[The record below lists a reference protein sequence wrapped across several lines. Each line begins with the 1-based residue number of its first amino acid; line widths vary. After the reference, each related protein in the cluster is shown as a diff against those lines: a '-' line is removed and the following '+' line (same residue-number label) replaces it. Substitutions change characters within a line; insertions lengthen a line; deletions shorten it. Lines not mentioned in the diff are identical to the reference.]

1 MSEARTPFARHLHD
15 VGGVLASFVVLLVL
29 ENAAIGLGY
38 RAEFTAAWEMGQA
51 RNALSPVALAASV
64 PLAVVAVVLGHLLAR
79 RDRRLL
85 GALAALSG
93 LAVGVGVTNG
103 RHFESAVLR
112 VPFVAVVALAA
123 AGLTVV
129 LVPRLPLDRP
139 RLIAGSGAALA
150 TLAWLADARVLP
162 RLYPAFHLALLVVA
176 LLAWSATWVLVR
188 EVPAGRTLSRAAL
201 VIALVSVAWAP
212 RASRMVAGSDNLRRV
227 LLEHAPVLGR
237 AVRLASVL
245 APPPPL
251 DDEASAETVTAA
263 AKVSA
268 DRTLDW
274 TGRDVVLVTID
285 ALRADHVSSYGY
297 ARKTTPAID
306 ALAARGVRFTHAY
319 CPTPHTSYSVASMM
333 TGKYV
338 RPLLA
343 MGARDDAETWPLLLR
358 RYGYR
363 TAAFYPPAVFFI
375 DAHKFQTMQR
385 EGLGFEYRKEEF
397 AGEELRRAQIE
408 RYLAEAPRD
417 KPLFLWVHLFEPH
430 EPYEMHAAHPFQGD
444 ETRDAYDSEIAAAD
458 ALVGDVVRL
467 VEARRP
473 GAVMMVSADHG
484 EELGDHGGRYHGTTV
499 YEEQVRVPLVVVAPG
514 LAPRVVTAPVQTIDL
529 LPTTLAALDVPRPAR
544 LRGRDLGPLL
554 VGKAAPDDEGL
565 AFAETD
571 EQTLVARGSD
581 RLVCARKIGACTLFD
596 VAKDPGQKAPVTDR
610 PDRVAEL
617 RKLTAAIARENG
629 KVEVAALPEALRR
642 GLQGD
647 RDAAEDVLPLFD
659 DSRVDIRR
667 AAARCAFRL
676 RAPEMAAQ
684 LRRALAKDED
694 AEVRAWSALA
704 LVRLGLGEDGEAG
717 SLVTKALEGSDPAR
731 RTAAALALAEH
742 GDVRGERGLV
752 ARWDEAF
759 TPDAKAPG
767 EVDEARELLAALGT
781 IKAKTAVP
789 SLVRSLGD
797 VRLRAFV
804 VATLGALGDPRAR
817 EPILAAFVGERY
829 LHMRAP
835 EAKALVALGEKGPA
849 FRGALARFLGTPEP
863 TVELLAIA
871 HEAGLVPASGVLPG
885 REGPA
890 RLLVLVRRGTAA
902 SAVTASVEGAPLA
915 LTASG
920 EEVRVAEIPALA
932 PGARVE
938 VSGEGVVTRWVVRRA
953 PEVPPPP
960 PEAWDGGASSDDI
973 P

>member
-1 MSEARTPFARHLHD
+1 MSERRLRGALHD

-29 ENAAIGLGY
+29 ENLAIGFGY
-38 RAEFTAAWEMGQA
+38 RAEFTAGWEMSLAGS
-51 RNALSPVALAASV
+51 ALGPLALAASI
-64 PLAVVAVVLGHLLAR
+64 PLACAAVGLGHLLAR
-79 RDRRLL
+79 RDARPLA
-85 GALAALSG
+85 ALAAAAGALVG
-93 LAVGVGVTNG
+93 LGVTNG
-103 RHFESAVLR
+103 RHFASLALR
-112 VPFVAVVALAA
+112 VPFVVVLALVAAGVARVVA
-123 AGLTVV
+123 
-129 LVPRLPLDRP
+129 PRLPLDRP
-139 RLIAGSGAALA
+139 RLLAGGGGALA
-150 TLAWLADARVLP
+150 LLAWLADARVLP
-162 RLYPAFHLALLVVA
+162 RLYPAFHLALFAVTA
-176 LLAWSATWVLVR
+176 LAWSATWLVVR
-188 EVPAGRTLSRAAL
+188 PTPAAKAVSRGALALSLLSLAWSPRAA
-201 VIALVSVAWAP
+201 
-212 RASRMVAGSDNLRRV
+212 RMVAGSDNLRRV

-237 AVRLASVL
+237 AVRLAAVL

-251 DDEASAETVTAA
+251 DDEASDGTVTAA

-274 TGRDVVLVTID
+274 TGRDIVLVTID

-297 ARKTTPAID
+297 ARTTTPSID

-343 MGARDDAETWPLLLR
+343 MGAKDDAETWPLLLR

-375 DAHKFQTMQR
+375 DAHKFPTMQR

-397 AGEELRRAQIE
+397 ADEERRRAQIE
-408 RYLAEAPRD
+408 RYLAQAPRD

-430 EPYEMHAAHPFQGD
+430 EPYEEHPAHVFRGD
-444 ETRDAYDSEIAAAD
+444 ETSDAYDSEIAAAD

-473 GAVMMVSADHG
+473 GAVTIVSADHG

-596 VAKDPGQKAPVTDR
+596 VAKDPGQRSPVTDR
-610 PDRVAEL
+610 PARVAEL
-617 RKLTAAIARENG
+617 RRLTAAIERENG
-629 KVEVAALPEALRR
+629 KVEFAGLPEALRR

-676 RAPEMAAQ
+676 RAPEMTPQ

-694 AEVRAWSALA
+694 AEVREWSALA
-704 LVRLGLGEDGEAG
+704 LVRLGEPLDELGPLAA
-717 SLVTKALEGSDPAR
+717 TALEGGDAAR
-731 RTAAALALAEH
+731 RTAAALALAER
-742 GDVRGERGLV
+742 GDARGEPSLV

-759 TPDAKAPG
+759 TPGATAPG
-767 EVDEARELLAALGT
+767 EIDEAREILAALAT
-781 IKAKTAVP
+781 VKARSAVP
-789 SLVRSLGD
+789 SLVRSIGD
-797 VRLRAFV
+797 VRLRPFV
-804 VATLGALGDPRAR
+804 VGALGALGDPRAR
-817 EPILAAFVGERY
+817 EPILAAFVAERY
-829 LHMRAP
+829 VHMRAP
-835 EAKALVALGEKGPA
+835 EARALVALGEKGA
-849 FRGALARFLGTPEP
+849 VFRAALARFLGTPDP

-871 HEAGLVPASGVLPG
+871 HEAGLVPAGTTG
-885 REGPA
+885 EGPS
-890 RLLVLVRRGTAA
+890 RLLVLVQRGTPPDAVAA
-902 SAVTASVEGAPLA
+902 TLEPGERLA
-915 LTASG
+915 LTASA
-920 EEVRVAEIPALA
+920 EDVLVAEIPALVA
-932 PGARVE
+932 GARVA
-938 VSGEGVVTRWVVRRA
+938 VTGEAVRARWVVRRA

-960 PEAWDGGASSDDI
+960 PQAWDGGASSADDI